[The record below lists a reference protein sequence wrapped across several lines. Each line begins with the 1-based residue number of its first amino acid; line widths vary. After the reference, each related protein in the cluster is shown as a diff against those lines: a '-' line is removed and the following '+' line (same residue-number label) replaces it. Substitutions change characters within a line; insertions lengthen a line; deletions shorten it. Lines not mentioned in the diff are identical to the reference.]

1 MNPGTRTKESA
12 YQLIIMTIVLGGRK
26 KGQPMIDRERED
38 IERKKYSAFPKR
50 ERERD
55 RQTPEPIY
63 FWNI

>member
-26 KGQPMIDRERED
+26 KGRVMIDRERED
-38 IERKKYSAFPKR
+38 IERKKHSAFPKS
-50 ERERD
+50 ERE

-63 FWNI
+63 YWNI